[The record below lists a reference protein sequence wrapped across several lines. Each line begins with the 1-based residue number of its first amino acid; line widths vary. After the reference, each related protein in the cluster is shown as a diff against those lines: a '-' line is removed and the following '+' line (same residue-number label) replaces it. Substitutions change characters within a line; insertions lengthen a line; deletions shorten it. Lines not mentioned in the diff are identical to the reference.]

1 MCGWLLNELVKE
13 IMVNARSQT
22 PYQLLIADDDA
33 GFRNVLKELFNP
45 YFELFEAESGEEAI
59 ELVEQFQVDLVLLDM
74 HMDVLTGLEA
84 VRIMKQ
90 INAILPCI
98 LITADATD
106 ELRQDASAA
115 DAYEV
120 LSKPFKRQ
128 ELVSTVSH
136 ALLETYQD
144 PDIPS
149 WLGN

>member
-1 MCGWLLNELVKE
+1 
-13 IMVNARSQT
+13 MVNARSQA

-45 YFELFEAESGEEAI
+45 YFELFEAESGEEAV

-106 ELRQDASAA
+106 ELRQDASDA
-115 DAYEV
+115 DAFEV

-136 ALLETYQD
+136 ALLETYHD
-144 PDIPS
+144 PDIPF

>member
-1 MCGWLLNELVKE
+1 
-13 IMVNARSQT
+13 MVNAKSQA
-22 PYQLLIADDDA
+22 PYQLLIADDDP
-33 GFRNVLKELFNP
+33 GFRTVLKELLNP
-45 YFELFEAESGEEAI
+45 FFELIEAESGEEAV
-59 ELVEQFQVDLVLLDM
+59 ELVEQIQVDIVLLDM

-90 INAILPCI
+90 MNEILPCI

-115 DAYEV
+115 KAYEV
-120 LSKPFKRQ
+120 LSKPVKRQ

-136 ALLETYQD
+136 ALLDTYHD

>member
-1 MCGWLLNELVKE
+1 
-13 IMVNARSQT
+13 MVIAKSQT

-33 GFRNVLKELFNP
+33 GFRSILKELLAP
-45 YFELFEAESGEEAI
+45 YFQLFEAKSGEEAV
-59 ELVEQFQVDLVLLDM
+59 ELVEQIQVDIVLLDM

-84 VRIMKQ
+84 VRMMKQ

-106 ELRQDASAA
+106 ELREDASAA
-115 DAYEV
+115 NAYEV

-136 ALLETYQD
+136 ALLDTYHD

>member
-1 MCGWLLNELVKE
+1 
-13 IMVNARSQT
+13 MVNARSQN

-45 YFELFEAESGEEAI
+45 YFELYEAESGEEAI

-106 ELRQDASAA
+106 ELRQDASEANA
-115 DAYEV
+115 FEV

-128 ELVSTVSH
+128 ELVSTVSD
-136 ALLETYQD
+136 ALLETYDD
-144 PDIPS
+144 PEIPS

>member
-1 MCGWLLNELVKE
+1 
-13 IMVNARSQT
+13 MVNPRSQT

-33 GFRNVLKELFNP
+33 GFRNVLKELFTP
-45 YFELFEAESGEEAI
+45 YFELYEAESGEEAI

-106 ELRQDASAA
+106 ELRQDACAA
-115 DAYEV
+115 DAFEV

-128 ELVSTVSH
+128 ELVSTVSD
-136 ALLETYQD
+136 ALLETYDD
-144 PDIPS
+144 PEIPS

>member
-1 MCGWLLNELVKE
+1 
-13 IMVNARSQT
+13 MVNARSQT

-45 YFELFEAESGEEAI
+45 YFELYEAESGEEAI

-106 ELRQDASAA
+106 ELRQDASEANA
-115 DAYEV
+115 FEV

-128 ELVSTVSH
+128 ELVSTVSD
-136 ALLETYQD
+136 ALLETYDD
-144 PDIPS
+144 PEIPS

>member
-1 MCGWLLNELVKE
+1 
-13 IMVNARSQT
+13 MVIARSQT

-33 GFRNVLKELFNP
+33 GFRNVLKELFAP
-45 YFELFEAESGEEAI
+45 YFRLFEAESGEEAV
-59 ELVEQFQVDLVLLDM
+59 ELVEQIRVDIVLLDM

-115 DAYEV
+115 NAYEV

-136 ALLETYQD
+136 ALLDAYHD

>member
-1 MCGWLLNELVKE
+1 
-13 IMVNARSQT
+13 MVIARSQT

-33 GFRNVLKELFNP
+33 GFRNVLKELFAP
-45 YFELFEAESGEEAI
+45 YFRLFEAESGEEAV
-59 ELVEQFQVDLVLLDM
+59 ELVEQIRVDIVLLDM

-90 INAILPCI
+90 FNAILPCI

-115 DAYEV
+115 NAYEV

-136 ALLETYQD
+136 ALLDAYHD

-149 WLGN
+149 WLGY

>member
-1 MCGWLLNELVKE
+1 
-13 IMVNARSQT
+13 MVNAKSQS

-33 GFRNVLKELFNP
+33 GFRDVLKELLDP
-45 YFELFEAESGEEAI
+45 YFQLFEAESGEEAV
-59 ELVEQFQVDLVLLDM
+59 ELVEQIQVDIVLLDM
-74 HMDVLTGLEA
+74 HMDVLTGLET

-90 INAILPCI
+90 MNEILPCI

-115 DAYEV
+115 NAYDV
-120 LSKPFKRQ
+120 LSKPVKRQ

-136 ALLETYQD
+136 ALLDTYHD

>member
-1 MCGWLLNELVKE
+1 
-13 IMVNARSQT
+13 MVNARSRP

-33 GFRNVLKELFNP
+33 GFRHVLKELFNP
-45 YFELFEAESGEEAI
+45 YFELFEAESGEEAV

-120 LSKPFKRQ
+120 LSKPFKRK
-128 ELVSTVSH
+128 ELVSTVTH
-136 ALLETYQD
+136 ALIDTYHD
-144 PDIPS
+144 PEIPS

>member
-1 MCGWLLNELVKE
+1 
-13 IMVNARSQT
+13 MVNARSQT

>member
-1 MCGWLLNELVKE
+1 
-13 IMVNARSQT
+13 MVNARSQT

-33 GFRNVLKELFNP
+33 GFRHILRELFDP
-45 YFELFEAESGEEAI
+45 YFELFEAESGEEAV
-59 ELVEQFQVDLVLLDM
+59 ELVAQFQVDLVLLDM

-115 DAYEV
+115 NAYEV

-136 ALLETYQD
+136 ALLDTYND

>member
-1 MCGWLLNELVKE
+1 
-13 IMVNARSQT
+13 MVIARTQT

-33 GFRNVLKELFNP
+33 GFRTVLKELFAP
-45 YFELFEAESGEEAI
+45 YFKLFEAESGEEAV
-59 ELVEQFQVDLVLLDM
+59 ELVEHIRVDIVLLDM

-84 VRIMKQ
+84 VRIIKQ

-115 DAYEV
+115 NAYEV

-136 ALLETYQD
+136 ALLDTYHD

>member
-1 MCGWLLNELVKE
+1 MKE